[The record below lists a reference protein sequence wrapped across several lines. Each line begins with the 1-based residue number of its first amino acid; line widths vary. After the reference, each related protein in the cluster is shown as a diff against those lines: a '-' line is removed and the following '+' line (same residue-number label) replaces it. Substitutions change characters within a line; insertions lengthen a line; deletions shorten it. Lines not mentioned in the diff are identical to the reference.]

1 MPGAGGSWWP
11 SRWAAPPWW
20 RRSSGPRAWT
30 LVGLPSIAGLPDA
43 GALVTVGSPVL
54 RALTT
59 AAGVATLA
67 LLVLALS
74 VDPARKGGTLSRL
87 GRRDATLAARAA
99 GAWTVLAVL
108 QAMWVFAD
116 VLAMP
121 VPQAWSPS
129 MVAAFWWEVPQI
141 RALILVALLAAVAAA
156 LASVSTRVVG
166 VGVATALSGIAIV
179 VPTVSGHAS
188 GTSAH
193 ALLLAS
199 GTAHA
204 LAASVWVAIVAAL
217 FLVAARGQPELTPVV
232 SRLARVAVVAAI
244 VLAISGIGN
253 TVAQL
258 NTWSE
263 LASTTYGRIVLIKAA
278 ALILAALAGY
288 IRSAGSSP
296 RSRPPLD
303 CGVAMRPSPP
313 WKASPCSSPSAPA
326 RPWPPVHPHASP
338 STCPRSPRRSLDSPS
353 RRRPHSPTLCCR
365 SAWTPCS

>member
-1 MPGAGGSWWP
+1 MALAVGGATVVASVIG
-11 SRWAAPPWW
+11 AK
-20 RRSSGPRAWT
+20 AWT

-43 GALVTVGSPVL
+43 GTLVTVGSPVL

-116 VLAMP
+116 VLALP

-156 LASVSTRVVG
+156 IASVSTRVVG

-217 FLVAARGQPELTPVV
+217 FLVAARGQPELAPVV

-288 IRSAGSSP
+288 LAQR
-296 RSRPPLD
+296 RL
-303 CGVAMRPSPP
+303 V
-313 WKASPCSSPSAPA
+313 PSAA
-326 RPWPPVHPHASP
+326 VH
-338 STCPRSPRRSLDSPS
+338 R
-353 RRRPHSPTLCCR
+353 
-365 SAWTPCS
+365 